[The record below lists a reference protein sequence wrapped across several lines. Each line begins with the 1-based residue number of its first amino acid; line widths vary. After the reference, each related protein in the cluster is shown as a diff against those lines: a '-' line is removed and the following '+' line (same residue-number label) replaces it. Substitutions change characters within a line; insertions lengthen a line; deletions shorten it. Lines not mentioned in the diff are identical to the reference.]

1 MGIDGAALATG
12 LGQVLTLVIYLL
24 FYYLRPI
31 SVKIRLQHLR
41 PSRRT
46 WWVACMPSVFRR
58 Y

>member
-31 SVKIRLQHLR
+31 SVKIRLQHLVR
-41 PSRRT
+41 PGT